1 MGNSLRY
8 YHIPIFIPDY
18 GCPFRCVFCNQKT
31 ITSTVA
37 IPTLSE
43 VQAHIDIW
51 LNTIPLTDSHI
62 EIAFFGGNFT
72 GIPEAAQIAYLEAAY
87 PYIQQGKVHS
97 IRLSTR
103 PDAISEEILL
113 RLKRFGVQTI
123 ELGAQSMSDKVL
135 LAVGRGHTAEDTIR
149 ASALILKHG
158 FTLGLQMMVGLPGD
172 DAETALETARQIID
186 LGAHETR
193 IYPLLVIK
201 NTELENQYHRGLY
214 TPLTLEEAV
223 KQTAPIYE
231 LFEKHGVT
239 ILKVGLH
246 PSEGFNSGETLVA
259 GPYHPNFRE
268 LVLSKIWSNRLEKKL
283 AKWDSDRKIQ
293 ITVNPQD
300 INAVVGF
307 GGVNKKALQSRFGEV
322 MYIQNSAIPKG
333 KYRISEG

>member
-1 MGNSLRY
+1 MSNALRH

-37 IPTLSE
+37 IPAASE
-43 VQAHIDIW
+43 VQTHIDAW
-51 LNTIPLTDSHI
+51 LDTIPSSDSHV

-72 GIPEAAQIAYLEAAY
+72 GIPEVAQRAYLEAAY

-113 RLKRFGVQTI
+113 RLKQFGVQAI
-123 ELGAQSMSDKVL
+123 ELGAQSMSNKVL

-172 DAETALETARQIID
+172 DAETALKTARQIID

-201 NTELENQYHRGLY
+201 NTELEHQYRQRLY
-214 TPLTLEEAV
+214 VPLSLEEAV
-223 KQTAPIYE
+223 NQTAPIYQ

-268 LVLSKIWSNRLEKKL
+268 LVVSRIWGKRLEQEL
-283 AKWDSDRKIQ
+283 ENRPSDRKIQ
-293 ITVNPQD
+293 ITVNPHD

-307 GGVNKKALQSRFGEV
+307 GGINKKALQTRFVEV
-322 MYIQNSAIPKG
+322 MYIQNSIIPKG
-333 KYRISEG
+333 EYRISEG

>member
-1 MGNSLRY
+1 MSNPLRH

-18 GCPFRCVFCNQKT
+18 GCPVRCIFCNQKT
-31 ITSTVA
+31 ITSTVT
-37 IPTLSE
+37 IPTISE
-43 VQAHIDIW
+43 VQAHIDTW
-51 LNTIPLTDSHI
+51 LKTIPPADSHI

-72 GIPEAAQIAYLEAAY
+72 GIPEVAQQAYLEAAY

-113 RLKRFGVQTI
+113 RLKKFGVQGI
-123 ELGAQSMSDKVL
+123 ELGAQSMSNKVL

-172 DAETALETARQIID
+172 DAETALKTAQQIID

-201 NTELENQYHRGLY
+201 NTELENQYRQGLY

-223 KQTAPIYE
+223 NQTAPIYE
-231 LFEKHGVT
+231 LFEKNKVV

-246 PSEGFNSGETLVA
+246 PSEGFNSGEELIA

-268 LVLSKIWSNRLEKKL
+268 LVLSKIWSDRLEKEL
-283 AKWDSDRKIQ
+283 AEGGSGQKIQ

-300 INAVVGF
+300 INAAVGF
-307 GGVNKKALQSRFGEV
+307 GGVNKKALLRRFASVE
-322 MYIQNSAIPKG
+322 YKQDKNIPKG
-333 KYRISEG
+333 IFKVDFA

>member
-1 MGNSLRY
+1 MSNALRH

-37 IPTLSE
+37 IPTASE
-43 VQAHIDIW
+43 VQTHIDAW
-51 LNTIPLTDSHI
+51 LDTIPSLDSHV

-72 GIPEAAQIAYLEAAY
+72 GIPEVAQQAYLEAAY

-113 RLKRFGVQTI
+113 RLKQFGVQGI
-123 ELGAQSMSDKVL
+123 ELGAQSMSNKVL

-158 FTLGLQMMVGLPGD
+158 FTLGLQMMVGLPWD
-172 DAETALETARQIID
+172 DAETALKTAQQIID

-201 NTELENQYHRGLY
+201 NTELEHRYHQGLY
-214 TPLTLEEAV
+214 VPLSLEEAV
-223 KQTAPIYE
+223 NQTAPIYE
-231 LFEKHGVT
+231 LFEKNKVT

-246 PSEGFNSGETLVA
+246 PSEGFNSGDELVA

-268 LVLSKIWSNRLEKKL
+268 LVLSKIWSDRLEKELVKCRL
-283 AKWDSDRKIQ
+283 DQKIR

-307 GGVNKKALQSRFGEV
+307 GGINKKALQTRFVEV
-322 MYIQNSAIPKG
+322 MYIQNSVIPKG
-333 KYRISEG
+333 EYRISEG

>member
-1 MGNSLRY
+1 MSNSLRH

-18 GCPFRCVFCNQKT
+18 GCPFRCIFCNQKT
-31 ITSTVA
+31 ITSTVT
-37 IPTLSE
+37 IPTISE
-43 VQAHIDIW
+43 VQTHIDTW
-51 LNTIPLTDSHI
+51 LKTIPPADSHI

-72 GIPEAAQIAYLEAAY
+72 GIPEVAQQAYLEAAY

-113 RLKRFGVQTI
+113 RLKKFGVQGI
-123 ELGAQSMSDKVL
+123 ELGAQSMSNKVL

-172 DAETALETARQIID
+172 NAETALRTAQQIID

-201 NTELENQYHRGLY
+201 NTELENQYRQGLY

-223 KQTAPIYE
+223 NQTAPIYE
-231 LFEKHGVT
+231 LFEKNKVV

-246 PSEGFNSGETLVA
+246 PSEGFNSGDELVA

-268 LVLSKIWSNRLEKKL
+268 LVTSKIWSNRLEKEL
-283 AKWDSDRKIQ
+283 AECGSDQKIQ

-307 GGVNKKALQSRFGEV
+307 GGVNKKELLRRFASVE
-322 MYIQNSAIPKG
+322 YKQDKNIPKG
-333 KYRISEG
+333 NFQIDFA